1 MRMAT
6 LGLAVLAALAGCE
19 GGTSTGIPGIST
31 SGSGSS
37 KLVFSVQPSSA
48 VSGIKISPAPQVSA
62 ETSSGVVDTTFT
74 GVVTVGIGTNPAS
87 GTLAGTTSVAATA
100 GVATFNNLS
109 IKATGNGYTLTATSS
124 PLSSAASSAFNIT
137 P

>member
-1 MRMAT
+1 MAT

-19 GGTSTGIPGIST
+19 GDSSTGILGIST
-31 SGSGSS
+31 SGSGST
-37 KLVFSVQPSSA
+37 KLVFSVEPSSA
-48 VSGIKISPAPQVSA
+48 AAGIKISPAPQVSA
-62 ETSSGVVDTTFT
+62 ETSSGLVDTTFA
-74 GVVTVGIGTNPAS
+74 GVVTIAIGTNPAS

-109 IKATGNGYTLTATSS
+109 INAAGTGYTLTATSS
-124 PLSSAASSAFNIT
+124 PLTSAASSAFNIT